1 MDERNAYLD
10 DLERMAEDCETVM
23 QLLHS
28 IKESLVNQM
37 VAMEGSNHKR
47 PWVGLEVTEADTC
60 TSIKRR
66 ILVCR
71 EMLLGIRKKIDV

>member
-47 PWVGLEVTEADTC
+47 PWVGYEVTEADTC